1 MYVIMSTHFKSDLEN
16 PLRKM
21 FPEEWLRETA
31 RETGLIKRERKIDP
45 TIIFWVLTLSFG
57 VRLQRT
63 LASLKRQYEKEAKTK
78 LSDSSW
84 YYRFTPE
91 LVEFLHQCVI
101 HGIEELAKEPG
112 RNLSK
117 KLERFE
123 DVLIQDSTIV
133 RLHSSL
139 AEKFPAARTRKV
151 AAGVKVGVLVS
162 AVANGPKTVAL
173 YAEKTAEIKTLKMGS
188 WIKDRILLVD
198 LGFYKTQ
205 LFARVEENGGYFVS
219 RIRKNMDPVIVS
231 IEEGVPKTKRNE
243 FIGKTLNECIEKL
256 SGKDIDAIV
265 KIAFKRR
272 AYNGKQKNDEMKARL
287 VAVYNE
293 EEEKY
298 HIYITNIQKDVLN
311 AKDIAKLYG
320 ARWDIELLFKEL
332 KSKYALDVLETKN
345 VQAIEALIWTAIL
358 TLIVSRRI
366 YNLVRNSSSNPE
378 KMVRYTQLRWST
390 IFAEN
395 ASDLLTV
402 ILKDCGIER
411 TFETVM
417 SVYDSQALDPHVN
430 RERFRD
436 EWFEYVKIGKIEKQ

>member
-1 MYVIMSTHFKSDLEN
+1 MSTHSKFTLEN
-16 PLRKM
+16 LLRKM
-21 FPEEWLRETA
+21 FPEVWLRETA

-63 LASLKRQYEKEAKTK
+63 LASLKRQYEKEANTS

-117 KLERFE
+117 KLERFK

-139 AEKFPAARTRKV
+139 AEQFPAARTRKV
-151 AAGVKVGVLVS
+151 AAGVKVSVLVS
-162 AVANGPKTVAL
+162 AIANGPKTVAL
-173 YAEKTAEIKTLKMGS
+173 YAERTAEIKTLKTGP

-205 LFARVEENGGYFVS
+205 LFARVAENGGYFVS

-256 SGKDIDAIV
+256 SGKDVDAIV

-272 AYNGKQKNDEMKARL
+272 AYNGKQKNDEMKVRL

-293 EEEKY
+293 EKEKY

-366 YNLVRNSSSNPE
+366 YNLVRNSSSNPG

-395 ASDLLTV
+395 ASVLLTV
-402 ILKDCGIER
+402 ILQDCGIER

-417 SVYDSQALDPHVN
+417 SVY
-430 RERFRD
+430 ERAS
-436 EWFEYVKIGKIEKQ
+436 

>member
-1 MYVIMSTHFKSDLEN
+1 MSPHPPHALEYS
-16 PLRKM
+16 LLEM
-21 FPEEWLRETA
+21 FPEEWLRQTA
-31 RETGLIKRERKIDP
+31 KETGLIIRERKIDP
-45 TIIFWVLTLSFG
+45 VIIFWVLTLSFG

-63 LASLKRQYEKEAKTK
+63 LASLKREYETESHKTI
-78 LSDSSW
+78 SDSSW

-112 RNLSK
+112 RKLSK
-117 KLERFE
+117 KLENFQ
-123 DVLIQDSTIV
+123 DVLIQDSTII

-139 AEKFPAARTRKV
+139 ADKFPAARSKTV
-151 AAGVKVGVLVS
+151 AAGVKVGLMIS

-173 YAEKTAEIKTLKMGS
+173 YAEKTAEMKTLKIGP

-198 LGFYKTQ
+198 LGFYKNQ
-205 LFARVEENGGYFVS
+205 MFARVEENGGYFVS
-219 RIRKNMDPVIVS
+219 RIKKNMDPIVVS
-231 IEEGVPKTKRNE
+231 IEEGVPITKCKE
-243 FIGKTLNECIEKL
+243 FVGKPVSECIKQL
-256 SGKDIDAIV
+256 SGKDFDAIV
-265 KIAFKRR
+265 KIKFKRR
-272 AYNGKQKNDEMKARL
+272 EYKGKQKQDEMRVRL
-287 VAVYNE
+287 VAVYNDE
-293 EEEKY
+293 DEKH

-311 AKDIAKLYG
+311 AKDIGKLYG

-345 VQAIEALIWTAIL
+345 VQVIEALIWTAIL

-366 YNLVRNSSSNPE
+366 YSIVRSSTAHPE
-378 KMVRYTQLRWST
+378 KLAQYTQLRWSI

-402 ILKDCGIER
+402 ILNRCGIQR
-411 TFETVM
+411 TFETIM
-417 SVYDSQALDPHVN
+417 SVYESQALDPHVN

-436 EWFEYVKIGKIEKQ
+436 EWFK

>member
-1 MYVIMSTHFKSDLEN
+1 MSPRSPPTLEDS
-16 PLRKM
+16 LREM
-21 FPEEWLRETA
+21 FPEEWLRQTSK
-31 RETGLIKRERKIDP
+31 ETGLIIRERKIDP
-45 TIIFWVLTLSFG
+45 VIIFWVLTLSFG

-63 LASLKRQYEKEAKTK
+63 LASLKREYETESHKTI
-78 LSDSSW
+78 SDSSW

-112 RNLSK
+112 RKLSK
-117 KLERFE
+117 KLENFQ
-123 DVLIQDSTIV
+123 DIIIQDSTIV

-139 AEKFPAARTRKV
+139 SDKFPAARARTV
-151 AAGVKVGVLVS
+151 AAGVKVGVVVS
-162 AVANGPKTVAL
+162 AVANGPKTVAV
-173 YAEKTAEIKTLKMGS
+173 YSEKTAEIKTLKIGP

-205 LFARVEENGGYFVS
+205 MFARVEENGGYFVS
-219 RIRKNMDPVIVS
+219 RIKKNMDPIVVL
-231 IEEGVPKTKRNE
+231 IEEGVPKTKCKD
-243 FIGKTLNECIEKL
+243 FIGKPISECIKQL
-256 SGKDIDAIV
+256 SGKDIDAVV

-272 AYNGKQKNDEMKARL
+272 EYKGKQKQDEMNVRL
-287 VAVYNE
+287 VAVYNDE
-293 EEEKY
+293 DEKY
-298 HIYITNIQKDVLN
+298 HIYITNIQKDILN
-311 AKDIAKLYG
+311 ARDIANLYG

-345 VQAIEALIWTAIL
+345 VQVIEALIWTAIL

-366 YNLVRNSSSNPE
+366 HSLVRNSTTHPE
-378 KMVRYTQLRWST
+378 KMARYTQLRWST

-402 ILKDCGIER
+402 ILHGCGIQR
-411 TFETVM
+411 TFETIM
-417 SVYDSQALDPHVN
+417 SVYESQALDPHVN

-436 EWFEYVKIGKIEKQ
+436 EWIE

>member
-1 MYVIMSTHFKSDLEN
+1 MVLQSPATFEN
-16 PLRKM
+16 TIRSI
-21 FPEEWLRETA
+21 FPEIWLRQLAIKTCF
-31 RETGLIKRERKIDP
+31 IKRERKIKP
-45 TIIFWVLTLSFG
+45 EVMFWVLTLGFC
-57 VRLQRT
+57 VYNQHT
-63 LASLKRQYEKEAKTK
+63 IASLKRLYEMEANISI
-78 LSDSSW
+78 SDSSW
-84 YYRFTPE
+84 YERFTLE

-112 RNLSK
+112 RKLSK
-117 KLERFE
+117 KLKNFQ

-139 AEKFPAARTRKV
+139 ADKFPAARSRTV
-151 AAGVKVGVLVS
+151 AAGVKVSIMVS
-162 AVANGPKTVAL
+162 AIANGPKTIAL
-173 YAEKTAEIKTLKMGS
+173 YSEKTAEIKTLRIGP

-198 LGFYKTQ
+198 LGFYKNQ
-205 LFARVEENGGYFVS
+205 MFARIKENGGYFVS
-219 RIRKNMDPVIVS
+219 RIKKNMDPIVVS
-231 IEEGVPKTKRNE
+231 IEEGIPKTRCKE
-243 FIGKTLNECIEKL
+243 FMGKPISECLEQL
-256 SGKDIDAIV
+256 SGKDVDAVV

-272 AYNGKQKNDEMKARL
+272 KYKGKQKKDEMLVRL
-287 VAVYNE
+287 VATYNDE
-293 EEEKY
+293 DEKH

-436 EWFEYVKIGKIEKQ
+436 EWFESVS

>member
-1 MYVIMSTHFKSDLEN
+1 M
-16 PLRKM
+16 
-21 FPEEWLRETA
+21 
-31 RETGLIKRERKIDP
+31 
-45 TIIFWVLTLSFG
+45 
-57 VRLQRT
+57 
-63 LASLKRQYEKEAKTK
+63 
-78 LSDSSW
+78 
-84 YYRFTPE
+84 
-91 LVEFLHQCVI
+91 
-101 HGIEELAKEPG
+101 
-112 RNLSK
+112 
-117 KLERFE
+117 
-123 DVLIQDSTIV
+123 
-133 RLHSSL
+133 
-139 AEKFPAARTRKV
+139 
-151 AAGVKVGVLVS
+151 VS

-173 YAEKTAEIKTLKMGS
+173 YPEKTAEIKTLKIGP
-188 WIKDRILLVD
+188 WVKDRILLVD

-205 LFARVEENGGYFVS
+205 LFTRVMENGGYFVS

-231 IEEGVPKTKRNE
+231 IEDGVPKTKRDE
-243 FIGKTLNECIEKL
+243 FIGKTVNECIEQL
-256 SGKDIDAIV
+256 PGKDFDAIV

-272 AYNGKQKNDEMKARL
+272 AYKGKQKNDEMKVRL
-287 VAVYNE
+287 IAVYNE

-298 HIYITNIQKDVLN
+298 HIYITNIKKDVLS

-332 KSKYALDVLETKN
+332 KSKYALDILETKN
-345 VQAIEALIWTAIL
+345 VQVIEALIWTAIL

-402 ILKDCGIER
+402 ILKDCGIQR

-436 EWFEYVKIGKIEKQ
+436 EWFE

>member
-1 MYVIMSTHFKSDLEN
+1 MSTEFKSSIEN

-45 TIIFWVLTLSFG
+45 TIMFWVLTLSFG

-63 LASLKRQYEKEAKTK
+63 LASLKRQYEKEANTT

-117 KLERFE
+117 KLERFK

-139 AEKFPAARTRKV
+139 AEQFPAARTRKV
-151 AAGVKVGVLVS
+151 AAGVKVSVLVS
-162 AVANGPKTVAL
+162 AIANGPKTVAL
-173 YAEKTAEIKTLKMGS
+173 YAEKTAEIKTLKIGP

-219 RIRKNMDPVIVS
+219 RIRKNMDHVIVS
-231 IEEGVPKTKRNE
+231 IEEGVPKTKRE
-243 FIGKTLNECIEKL
+243 GFIGKTVNECIEQL
-256 SGKDIDAIV
+256 SGKDVDAIV

-272 AYNGKQKNDEMKARL
+272 AYKGKQKNDEMKVRL

-345 VQAIEALIWTAIL
+345 VQVIEALIWTAIL

-417 SVYDSQALDPHVN
+417 SVYDSQALGPHVN

-436 EWFEYVKIGKIEKQ
+436 EWFE